1 MSNHPSNNSKHDHAH
16 HEHDHHNH
24 SHDHKQGHHHHGHH
38 HHHHHHHGATNNLWL
53 AFLTNLIF
61 AIIELIGGYF
71 TNSVAILSDAIHDF
85 GDALAIASA
94 LYLEKVSHK
103 KSDGSFTYG
112 YQRFSTLSA
121 IITGSILIVGS
132 CLVLLKSIPRL
143 MNPETP
149 HTAGMMGLALLGVSV
164 NGFAAWRTSKGES
177 LNEKMITWHLI
188 EDVLGWVV
196 VLVGSILMH
205 FWDLPMLDPLL
216 AILVS
221 LWVLKNVVA
230 HLKTTMNVFLQ
241 KTPTGL
247 NTEIISNWMMKTSG
261 VKGVHHIHVW
271 SLDGE
276 KHIFTAHVVVDKN
289 ESLQALKQT
298 LKMGLKTQF
307 NILEATL
314 EFEIENEP
322 CIDPQH
328 VE

>member
-1 MSNHPSNNSKHDHAH
+1 
-16 HEHDHHNH
+16 
-24 SHDHKQGHHHHGHH
+24 
-38 HHHHHHHGATNNLWL
+38 
-53 AFLTNLIF
+53 
-61 AIIELIGGYF
+61 
-71 TNSVAILSDAIHDF
+71 
-85 GDALAIASA
+85 
-94 LYLEKVSHK
+94 
-103 KSDGSFTYG
+103 
-112 YQRFSTLSA
+112 
-121 IITGSILIVGS
+121 
-132 CLVLLKSIPRL
+132 
-143 MNPETP
+143 
-149 HTAGMMGLALLGVSV
+149 
-164 NGFAAWRTSKGES
+164 
-177 LNEKMITWHLI
+177 
-188 EDVLGWVV
+188 
-196 VLVGSILMH
+196 
-205 FWDLPMLDPLL
+205 
-216 AILVS
+216 
-221 LWVLKNVVA
+221 
-230 HLKTTMNVFLQ
+230 VFLQ